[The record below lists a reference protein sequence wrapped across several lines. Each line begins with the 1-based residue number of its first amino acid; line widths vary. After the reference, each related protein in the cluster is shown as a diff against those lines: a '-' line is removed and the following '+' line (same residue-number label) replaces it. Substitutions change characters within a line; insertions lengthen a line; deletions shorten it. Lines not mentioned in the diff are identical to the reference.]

1 MTCSSWGKICGG
13 WAGNKGTGKT
23 IQKSFS
29 GYAAGRPVTPSN
41 VELQIDHLLAR
52 KRPR

>member
-1 MTCSSWGKICGG
+1 MSQWGKICGG